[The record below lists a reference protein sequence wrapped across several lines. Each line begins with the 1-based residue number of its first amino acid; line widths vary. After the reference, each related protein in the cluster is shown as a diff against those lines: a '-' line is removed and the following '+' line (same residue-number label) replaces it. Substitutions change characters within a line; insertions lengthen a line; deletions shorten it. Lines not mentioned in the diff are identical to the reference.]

1 MVQLVSGTAAFALSA
16 ATLASAAQIPLFSV
30 RPQSHSEGYKFNPLL
45 HLPGISPYF
54 DAIGAGL
61 SHEAPRNCEVTAA
74 SYLVRHAAI
83 YANDNDYEKYM
94 EPFIKKLNSTEKG
107 KKREGWTGPL
117 EFFNTWKNPIDNPKK
132 QLEEITPQGAKDST
146 AVGKHLL
153 SRYPKL
159 IPTVKTIYSDMKT
172 RTQDTAIAFVKSF
185 KQKIEL
191 VQVDDSDHSFHAQ
204 NPHKACK
211 AFTKTPGDSEL
222 EEWMLKYTKPIVT
235 RLQQFSPVDLEERDM
250 MGLQQWCGYESA
262 ITGNPSKIC
271 DVFTDNEW
279 LEYEYGWDMK
289 YSLMVGHGNPLSPY
303 LGFPWLNTTEQLF
316 RQFHAPRHNA
326 TTNAAEDDNGQRFF
340 VSFTHREVPPFIATA
355 LGLFN
360 SSSAQAEEFPVDRV
374 NWSRSWKMA
383 ELIPFLGHVGVEL
396 LSCNFLS
403 TDPADDQEY
412 IRIIANSAPRP
423 IPDCSGGPGASCGF
437 DEFSKIVKQGMKTYG
452 DFDKVCK
459 NKKKKDKVN
468 PEL

>member
-1 MVQLVSGTAAFALSA
+1 MLHLTTLPAILALSYSIA
-16 ATLASAAQIPLFSV
+16 PSCAAQIPLL
-30 RPQSHSEGYKFNPLL
+30 RPQSHSEGYKFDPLL

-61 SHEAPRNCEVTAA
+61 SHAAPRNCEVTAA
-74 SYLVRHAAI
+74 SYLIRHSAI

-94 EPFIKKLNSTEKG
+94 EPFIKKLNSTDNG

-117 EFFNTWKNPIDNPKK
+117 TFFEDWINPIDNPKK
-132 QLEEITPQGAKDST
+132 QLEEITPQGARDAT

-159 IPTVKTIYSDMKT
+159 APTTKRIYSDMKT
-172 RTQDTAIAFVKSF
+172 RTHDTAIAFVKSF

-191 VQVDDSDHSFHAQ
+191 VRLDDSTHSFHAQ
-204 NPHKACK
+204 NPHKACS
-211 AFTKTPGDSEL
+211 AFSKEPGDFEL
-222 EEWMLKYTKPIVT
+222 EEWMLKYTKPIVA
-235 RLQQFSPVDLEERDM
+235 RLQQFSPVELEERDM

-262 ITGNPSKIC
+262 ITGKTSRIC
-271 DVFTDNEW
+271 DIFTDNEW

-316 RQFHAPRHNA
+316 SQFHRPNHNA
-326 TTNAAEDDNGQRFF
+326 STNAAVDAQRLFL
-340 VSFTHREVPPFIATA
+340 SFTHREVPPFIATA

-360 SSSAQAEEFPVDRV
+360 SSSANAEEFPTDRV

-383 ELIPFLGHVGVEL
+383 ELIPFLGHIGVEL
-396 LSCNFLS
+396 LTCNFAS
-403 TDPADDQEY
+403 NDPDDDQEY

-423 IPDCSGGPGASCGF
+423 IPACSGGPGASCGI
-437 DEFSKIVKQGMKTYG
+437 DEFSKLVRTGMKTYG
-452 DFDKVCK
+452 DFDGICK
-459 NKKKKDKVN
+459 NKKKDKVN